1 MSYGYSYFKP
11 QPTQAE
17 LRVKVAKAIKPGYK
31 PVSIEGRTIA
41 STWWGRAWC
50 DNIDRYADNYN
61 RLDRGK
67 KYVRANAVIDLDIGE
82 GLVTAKVLGSGRKP
96 YDVVVRIEPLK
107 KDRLDHIIKVC
118 SGKLESL
125 AALESGKFP
134 KEYQQLFTD
143 KEGGL
148 FPSLRE
154 IRFSCSC
161 PDLSRLCKHI
171 AAVLYGIGRRLD
183 DNPLI
188 FLTLRGIDVKSF
200 TESVIR
206 KEAGR
211 LWSSSDKKIRAG
223 RVMDEDRAKGLFGY
237 ESAPETGVPYGGAD
251 CLALPEG
258 AEAGR

>member
-107 KDRLDHIIKVC
+107 KDRLDHIIKV
-118 SGKLESL
+118 
-125 AALESGKFP
+125 
-134 KEYQQLFTD
+134 
-143 KEGGL
+143 
-148 FPSLRE
+148 
-154 IRFSCSC
+154 
-161 PDLSRLCKHI
+161 
-171 AAVLYGIGRRLD
+171 
-183 DNPLI
+183 
-188 FLTLRGIDVKSF
+188 
-200 TESVIR
+200 
-206 KEAGR
+206 
-211 LWSSSDKKIRAG
+211 
-223 RVMDEDRAKGLFGY
+223 
-237 ESAPETGVPYGGAD
+237 
-251 CLALPEG
+251 
-258 AEAGR
+258 